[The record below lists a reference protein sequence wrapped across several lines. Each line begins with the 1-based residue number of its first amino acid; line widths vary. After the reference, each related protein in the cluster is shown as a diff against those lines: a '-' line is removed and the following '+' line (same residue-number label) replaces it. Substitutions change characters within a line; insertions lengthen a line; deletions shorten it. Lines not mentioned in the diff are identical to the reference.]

1 MQIYFKNRPYLI
13 GPIVKRLKELKIQVL
28 ATLRKSSLRFYST
41 SLLIVSEGC
50 LASHRNYH
58 LSKHNNSDGEEEEED
73 EEECEFQFY
82 HESEDESSNSLF
94 DEKDYDSKVDM
105 EKSNESNEPVVVGIK
120 DSCSESTKLEE
131 NVSVSSSPVDSR
143 YVPSKNFTCNRDH
156 RRSAAGLNLPTG
168 SEFDVRMIDFAHTT
182 FSSGSSTDGF
192 TLGLENLIRLLNNIR
207 GRGRKTMARQKEPA
221 AELPTSSRSKKRR
234 RSSGHDS
241 HEHSENHAHHRLNS
255 KKESI
260 LGTAYSDN
268 LAAKLSEHPFLLDEE
283 TVLEAPSDKDHSL
296 F

>member
-1 MQIYFKNRPYLI
+1 M
-13 GPIVKRLKELKIQVL
+13 L

-58 LSKHNNSDGEEEEED
+58 LSKHNNSEGEEEEED
-73 EEECEFQFY
+73 EEECEFQYY
-82 HESEDESSNSLF
+82 HESEEDESSNSLF
-94 DEKDYDSKVDM
+94 DGKDYDSKGDM
-105 EKSNESNEPVVVGIK
+105 EKSNESNEPVVGVELV
-120 DSCSESTKLEE
+120 DSSSESTKLEE

-207 GRGRKTMARQKEPA
+207 GRGRKTMARQKEPTV
-221 AELPTSSRSKKRR
+221 ELTTSSRSKKRR

-241 HEHSENHAHHRLNS
+241 HEHAENHAHHRLNS
-255 KKESI
+255 KASM
-260 LGTAYSDN
+260 LGTAYSAN
-268 LAAKLSEHPFLLDEE
+268 LAAKLSEQPFLLNEE
-283 TVLEAPSDKDHSL
+283 TVFEAPNDKDHSL